1 MKLHQYVLRRI
12 LLTIPVLFGVI
23 VITFVVSHLIPGDPA
38 RLMAGPHAPPEV
50 ILNLRLKMGL
60 DKPIYEQFFV
70 YFSDL
75 LHGDFGMSIT
85 TRRPV
90 LDDLMRFFPA
100 TLELTIASMI
110 LSVAVGIPLGIVSAT
125 RHNKIP
131 DHVSRIFSLTGVATP
146 VFWSGLMVLLVF
158 YYILGLVPGP
168 GRLDVGVPMPRQI
181 TGLLVLDSILAGN
194 LQAFVNSIGHLIL
207 PTAVLAF
214 STMGM
219 IVRMVRSSMLEVL
232 REDYI
237 VMARSKGL
245 PERTVVYRHAF
256 KNALIPT
263 ITLTGLIFGSLL
275 SGTVLVETIFS
286 WPGIGR
292 YAVTAITYLDFAAVM
307 GYTLIVT
314 LVYIVV
320 NLCVDVLYAIVDPR
334 IRLE

>member
-1 MKLHQYVLRRI
+1 
-12 LLTIPVLFGVI
+12 
-23 VITFVVSHLIPGDPA
+23 
-38 RLMAGPHAPPEV
+38 MAGPHAPPEV